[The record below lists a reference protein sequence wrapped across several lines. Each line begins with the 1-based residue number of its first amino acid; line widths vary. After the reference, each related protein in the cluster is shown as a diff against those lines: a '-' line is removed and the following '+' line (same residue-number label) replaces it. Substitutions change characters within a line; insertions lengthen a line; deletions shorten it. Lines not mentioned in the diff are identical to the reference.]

1 MRSLKPEK
9 ALPVVGLI
17 LAMPWLSAC
26 HLTQQ
31 ASLTTGSLPS
41 PKAITV
47 TEAERDCLGR
57 AMYFEAKRSEADGL
71 LAVGTVVMNRFEAAS
86 SPGSICGVV
95 GQPRQFATG
104 LLTKPMAAKDLQ
116 TVADVTDAV
125 LDGARHPQV
134 GRAMHFHV
142 AGRRFP
148 YDNMHYVAEAGGNVF
163 YEKRKASTADLAPPT
178 P

>member
-1 MRSLKPEK
+1 MRSLRPEK
-9 ALPVVGLI
+9 ALSVAGLI
-17 LAMPWLSAC
+17 LTMPWLSAC
-26 HLTQQ
+26 NLTPQP
-31 ASLTTGSLPS
+31 SLSTGSLPS
-41 PKAITV
+41 RKAV
-47 TEAERDCLGR
+47 TATDAERDCLGR

-71 LAVGTVVMNRFEAAS
+71 LAVGTVVMNRYEAAP

-95 GQPRQFATG
+95 GQPGQFATG
-104 LLTKPMAAKDLQ
+104 VLTKPMAAKDLQ
-116 TVADVTDAV
+116 MVADVTDAV

-163 YEKRKASTADLAPPT
+163 YEKRKTGAAGLVR
-178 P
+178 